1 MKIRRC
7 SSYLVCNMYCLFR
20 KLYECLYTG
29 TLYLLS
35 SDGIVLYKNMKESKD
50 KRSSQE
56 KPARLQVNLDEI
68 DADEKPPQ
76 TGNVFNIWFLK
87 WSGGDSSGKNYVK
100 LKYRVNIRKDSGYT
114 KAVGNRP
121 ICFFFA
127 KGCCYLGKK
136 CPYYH
141 RLPTENDYFM
151 PTQDCFGRTKTT
163 DYRDDMDGVGSLHRR
178 NRTLYIGGL
187 HMEKAMENKITKHFQ
202 DFGRIE
208 KIRVLY
214 NKNCGFLTYK
224 LESEAQFAKEAMQ
237 NQSLDDDEILHVR
250 WANEDPNPEAQR
262 EEKEKH
268 EEASI
273 NTVKRLLAEVEGE
286 RVERKKVKTTSRDV
300 KPPLEQAMP
309 KALPAKE
316 DVSSGL
322 FDTDS
327 LQKLKDLTKSRISTN
342 KSTKIVE
349 SLGAYSSSEDE

>member
-1 MKIRRC
+1 
-7 SSYLVCNMYCLFR
+7 
-20 KLYECLYTG
+20 
-29 TLYLLS
+29 
-35 SDGIVLYKNMKESKD
+35 MKESKHE
-50 KRSSQE
+50 RAAQE

-68 DADEKPPQ
+68 DTDEKPPQ
-76 TGNVFNIWFLK
+76 TGNVFNVWFLK

-100 LKYRVNIRKDSGYT
+100 LKYRVNIKKDSGYT
-114 KAVGNRP
+114 KAKGNRP

-136 CPYYH
+136 CYYYH
-141 RLPTENDYFM
+141 RLPNEDDYFM

-163 DYRDDMDGVGSLHRR
+163 DYRDDMDGVGSLQKR

-187 HMEKAMENKITKHFQ
+187 HMGKAMENKITKHFQ
-202 DFGRIE
+202 EFGRIE

-237 NQSLDDDEILHVR
+237 NQSLDDDEILLVR

-273 NTVKRLLAEVEGE
+273 NTVKRLLAEVDNE
-286 RVERKKVKTTSRDV
+286 RVESKKIKTNSSDV
-300 KPPLEQAMP
+300 NLPIEQTVP
-309 KALPAKE
+309 KALPEKE
-316 DVSSGL
+316 DVSPGL
-322 FDTDS
+322 FDMLS
-327 LQKLKDLTKSRISTN
+327 LQKLKDLSKSKTSTN
-342 KSTKIVE
+342 KGTTLLG
-349 SLGAYSSSEDE
+349 SLGEYSSSEDE